1 MAVNNSSNVSKRDG
15 RLSMKTVISYAMSY
29 GSGYQIMGSLVGSY
43 LMVFLTDTFGVP
55 AAAVGVI
62 MVLASIWDA
71 INDPMMGV
79 IADKTHTR
87 FGKYRPYFLWVP
99 ACLTV
104 VVILLFASPN
114 LSTRGKIIWTA
125 VFYVGYGMLRTAIEI
140 PCNALTNAVTNKE
153 SERGRM
159 ISAYTFTMGIF
170 TTLTTSFALSLV
182 TIFGGGNT
190 AKGYMIIM
198 AFAGILMTLSCWACF
213 ANTKEIYTAQPKKD
227 KVPLG
232 KQLKALFR
240 VSGLIPA
247 LIVWVA
253 GYIAYNIMMSSS
265 VYYVMYCLCRPDLI
279 TPYMLTISV
288 AGLVGIVFVVPFFTK
303 KFHSTKKGFIWAM
316 LLMMISNLV
325 CWIFSQNVVLV
336 FVFSALALLFGTMFM
351 VYGSIVMTEVSDMAI
366 FQTGIQMNGTIAS
379 LKGFSLKCG
388 IAAANGIISAVL
400 AATGYI
406 ANAIG
411 QEPAAT
417 VQGITAVRF
426 AVPAVMALVAV
437 IALAVYPITEE
448 VKKKFRGLYNKEEE
462 QKETFTAVSA
472 EEA

>member
-1 MAVNNSSNVSKRDG
+1 
-15 RLSMKTVISYAMSY
+15 MKTVISYAMSY

-99 ACLTV
+99 VCLTV
-104 VVILLFASPN
+104 VVVLLFASPN

-140 PCNALTNAVTNKE
+140 PCNALINAVTDKE

-159 ISAYTFTMGIF
+159 ISAYTFVMGIF

-182 TIFGGGNT
+182 TLFGGKNT
-190 AKGYMIIM
+190 AKGYMIVM
-198 AFAGILMTLSCWACF
+198 AIAGIMMTVSCWACF
-213 ANTKEIYTAQPKKD
+213 ANTKEVYTAPKEKNPQ
-227 KVPLG
+227 PLG
-232 KQLKALFR
+232 KQMKALFKVR
-240 VSGLIPA
+240 GLLSAIIIW
-247 LIVWVA
+247 LA
-253 GYIAYNIMMSSS
+253 GFIGYNIMMSSS

-288 AGLVGIVFVVPFFTK
+288 SGLVGIVFVIPAFMRTL
-303 KFHSTKKGFIWAM
+303 HSTKKGFILSQALM
-316 LLMMISNLV
+316 LVCNLI
-325 CWIFSQNVVLV
+325 CWIFSQNI
-336 FVFSALALLFGTMFM
+336 FIIFIFSALAVLFATMFM
-351 VYGSIVMTEVSDMAI
+351 VYGSMVMTEVSDMAYL
-366 FQTGIQMNGTIAS
+366 QTGVQMNGMIGA
-379 LKGFSLKCG
+379 LKGFSNKCG

-411 QEPAAT
+411 QEPTAT

-426 AVPAVMALVAV
+426 AVPAAMALIAVVALV
-437 IALAVYPITEE
+437 FYPITEE
-448 VKKKFRGLYNKEEE
+448 VKKKFQGLYNKTEE
-462 QKETFTAVSA
+462 QAVSSGA

>member
-1 MAVNNSSNVSKRDG
+1 MHTNNSQTAANSG
-15 RLSMKTVISYAMSY
+15 RLSHKTVISYAMAT

-87 FGKYRPYFLWVP
+87 FGKFRPYFLWVP

-104 VVILLFASPN
+104 VVVLLFACPN
-114 LSTRGKIIWTA
+114 LSTTGKIVWTA

-140 PCNALTNAVTNKE
+140 PSSALINAVSNQE

-159 ISAYTFTMGIF
+159 ISAYTLVMGIF
-170 TTLTTSFALSLV
+170 TTLTTSFALSMVSL
-182 TIFGGGNT
+182 FGGENT
-190 AKGYMIIM
+190 AKGYMIVVGIAGVIM
-198 AFAGILMTLSCWACF
+198 TISCWLCF
-213 ANTKEIYTAQPKKD
+213 AFTKESYTTPKED
-227 KVPLG
+227 KPVLD
-232 KQLKALFR
+232 QLKRLFR
-240 VSGLIPA
+240 VNGLLFA
-247 LIVWVA
+247 LVIWVA
-253 GYIAYNIMMSSS
+253 GYIGYNIMMSSS

-288 AGLVGIVFVVPFFTK
+288 SGLIGIQFFIPVIMK
-303 KFHSTKKGFIWAM
+303 RFRSVKKGFIFSQVM
-316 LLMMISNLV
+316 VLICNMV
-325 CWIFSQNVVLV
+325 CWLCSQNIAVV
-336 FVFSALALLFGTMFM
+336 FVFSALALLFATMFM
-351 VYGSIVMTEVSDMAI
+351 VFGAMIMTEVSDMAYYE
-366 FQTGIQMNGTIAS
+366 TGTMMNGTIAA
-379 LKGFSLKCG
+379 LKGFSNKCG
-388 IAAANGIISAVL
+388 IAAANGIVSGVL

-417 VQGITAVRF
+417 VSGITAVRF
-426 AVPAVMALVAV
+426 ACPAVMAL
-437 IALAVYPITEE
+437 IAILALLVYPITEE
-448 VKKKFRGLYNKEEE
+448 TKQKFANLYSGQEGK
-462 QKETFTAVSA
+462 SD
-472 EEA
+472 EAA

>member
-1 MAVNNSSNVSKRDG
+1 MSTANSLTNSNQEG
-15 RLSMKTVISYAMSY
+15 RLSLKTVISYAMSY

-79 IADKTHTR
+79 IADKTNTK

-104 VVILLFASPN
+104 VVVLLFASPN
-114 LSTRGKIIWTA
+114 LPTSGKIIWTA

-140 PCNALTNAVTNKE
+140 PCNALINAVTNKE

-170 TTLTTSFALSLV
+170 TTLTTSFALTLV
-182 TIFGGGNT
+182 TLFGGENT

-198 AFAGILMTLSCWACF
+198 AIAGILMTVSCWVCF
-213 ANTKEIYTAQPKKD
+213 ANTKEIYTAPPKKD

-240 VSGLIPA
+240 VSGLVPA

-265 VYYVMYCLCRPDLI
+265 VYYVMYCLTRPDLI
-279 TPYMLTISV
+279 TPYMLVISV
-288 AGLVGIVFVVPFFTK
+288 AGLVGIVFMIPVFMK
-303 KFHSTKKGFIWAM
+303 LFHSTKKGFILAM
-316 LLMMISNLV
+316 ALMMVCNLV
-325 CWIFSQNVVLV
+325 CWIFSQNIVIV
-336 FVFSALALLFGTMFM
+336 FIFSALALLFGTTFM
-351 VYGSIVMTEVSDMAI
+351 VYGSIVMTEVSDMAL
-366 FQTGIQMNGTIAS
+366 FQTGIQMNGTIAA
-379 LKGFSLKCG
+379 LKGFSNKCG
-388 IAAANGIISAVL
+388 IAAANGIISGVL

-417 VQGITAVRF
+417 ISGITAVRF
-426 AVPAVMALVAV
+426 AAPAAMALIAV
-437 IALAVYPITEE
+437 IALIIYPITEE
-448 VKKKFRGLYNKEEE
+448 TKKKFSGLYDQTES
-462 QKETFTAVSA
+462 TVSKA
-472 EEA
+472 GNA

>member
-1 MAVNNSSNVSKRDG
+1 MTAKSSNKSVNKDG
-15 RLSMKTVISYAMSY
+15 HLSMKTVISYAMSY

-104 VVILLFASPN
+104 VVVLLFASPN
-114 LSTRGKIIWTA
+114 LSTHGKIIWTA

-140 PCNALTNAVTNKE
+140 PCNALINAVTDKE

-159 ISAYTFTMGIF
+159 ISAYTFVMGIF

-182 TIFGGGNT
+182 SLFGGGNT
-190 AKGYMIIM
+190 SKGYMIIM
-198 AFAGILMTLSCWACF
+198 AIAGVIMTLSCWACF
-213 ANTKEIYTAQPKKD
+213 ANTKEVYSAPK
-227 KVPLG
+227 PENPMPFG
-232 KQLKALFR
+232 QQLKALFK
-240 VSGLIPA
+240 VHGLIPA

-265 VYYVMYCLCRPDLI
+265 VYYVMYSLCRPDLI
-279 TPYMLTISV
+279 TPYMLTISLS
-288 AGLVGIVFVVPFFTK
+288 GLIGIVFVVPLFAK
-303 KFHSTKKGFIWAM
+303 RFHSTRKGFILSQALM
-316 LLMMISNLV
+316 LLCNVICYFCSHNIAV
-325 CWIFSQNVVLV
+325 IFIFSGLALV
-336 FVFSALALLFGTMFM
+336 FATMFM
-351 VYGSIVMTEVSDMAI
+351 VYGSMIMTEVSDMAY
-366 FQTGIQMNGTIAS
+366 FQSHIQMNGIIAA
-379 LKGFSLKCG
+379 LKGFSNKCG
-388 IAAANGIISAVL
+388 IAAANGIVSAVL
-400 AATGYI
+400 AATGYV

-411 QEPAAT
+411 HEPMAT
-417 VQGITAVRF
+417 VRGITAVRF
-426 AVPAVMALVAV
+426 LAPAAMGLVAV
-437 IALAVYPITEE
+437 IALFIYPITEE
-448 VKKKFRGLYNKEEE
+448 VKKKFNGLYEGKIT
-462 QKETFTAVSA
+462 Q
-472 EEA
+472 